1 MNNFIKIKNLYKI
14 FGNNTTEALNLVKT
28 GLSKEKL
35 LEKTNCVLGLNNI
48 NLNIPKGKIHVIMG
62 LSGSGKST
70 LIRHLNRLIEPT
82 FGEITIDGVNVLE
95 LNNKELLEYR
105 QKNMSMVFQKF
116 ALFPHK
122 TILENISYGLMVQN
136 ISEEIY
142 QEKSQFWLKR
152 VGLEGYDNYYP
163 NQLSGGMQQRVG
175 LARALATDAE
185 ILLMDEAFSALDPL
199 IRAEMQDVLIDLQL
213 ELKKTI
219 VFITHDL
226 DEALKIGE
234 RISILR
240 DGFVVQDDNP
250 QNIILNPSDDY
261 VSDFIKDINR
271 SRVIKAKSIM
281 TKSVSITKKNVPI
294 IDSEMVLEEVLQEI
308 TKTKNYFVLVKDKKD
323 KINEY
328 EKKTD
333 ASERDFIP
341 SDTSLEKF
349 YQSRLGI
356 RMLIGQRIQPRIKN
370 GIDVV
375 AIAEKSYE
383 RAKTLSLE
391 RFGISPDIEFLG
403 HTCESD
409 WEVSELFGG
418 FCYVRGTFYIFRA
431 IRLSS

>member
-95 LNNKELLEYR
+95 LNNKDLLEYR

-136 ISEEIY
+136 ISEQIY
-142 QEKSQFWLKR
+142 KEKSQFWLKR

-250 QNIILNPSDDY
+250 QKIILNPSDNY

-281 TKSVSITKKNVPI
+281 TKSVSITKENIPI

-323 KINEY
+323 KIIGRITLNELLTGIQRPRK
-328 EKKTD
+328 EIKKY
-333 ASERDFIP
+333 A
-341 SDTSLEKF
+341 
-349 YQSRLGI
+349 
-356 RMLIGQRIQPRIKN
+356 
-370 GIDVV
+370 
-375 AIAEKSYE
+375 
-383 RAKTLSLE
+383 
-391 RFGISPDIEFLG
+391 
-403 HTCESD
+403 
-409 WEVSELFGG
+409 
-418 FCYVRGTFYIFRA
+418 
-431 IRLSS
+431 

>member
-28 GLSKEKL
+28 GISKEKL

-95 LNNKELLEYR
+95 LNNKDLLEYR

-136 ISEEIY
+136 ISEQIY
-142 QEKSQFWLKR
+142 KEKSQFWLKR

-281 TKSVSITKKNVPI
+281 TKSVSIKKENVPI

-323 KINEY
+323 KIIGKITLNELLTGIQRPRK
-328 EKKTD
+328 EIKKY
-333 ASERDFIP
+333 A
-341 SDTSLEKF
+341 
-349 YQSRLGI
+349 
-356 RMLIGQRIQPRIKN
+356 
-370 GIDVV
+370 
-375 AIAEKSYE
+375 
-383 RAKTLSLE
+383 
-391 RFGISPDIEFLG
+391 
-403 HTCESD
+403 
-409 WEVSELFGG
+409 
-418 FCYVRGTFYIFRA
+418 
-431 IRLSS
+431 

>member
-1 MNNFIKIKNLYKI
+1 MNNYIKIKSLYKI
-14 FGNNTTEALNLVKT
+14 FGNNTTEALSLVKE
-28 GLSKEKL
+28 GMSKEEL
-35 LEKTNCVLGLNNI
+35 LEKTNCVLGLNDI
-48 NLNIPKGKIHVIMG
+48 NLDIPKGKIHVIMG

-82 FGEITIDGVNVLE
+82 YGEITIDGVNVLK

-122 TILENISYGLMVQN
+122 TIQENISYGLIVQK

-142 QEKSQFWLKR
+142 KEKSQFWLKR
-152 VGLEGYDNYYP
+152 VGLEGYENYYP

-240 DGFVVQDDNP
+240 DGSIVQDDNP
-250 QNIILNPSDDY
+250 QKIILNPSDKY

-281 TKSVSITKKNVPI
+281 TKSISIKKETVPI

-308 TKTKNYFVLVKDKKD
+308 TKTKYYFVYVKDNKNKIIGKITLKQLLSGIQRPRQENKK
-323 KINEY
+323 Y
-328 EKKTD
+328 
-333 ASERDFIP
+333 A
-341 SDTSLEKF
+341 
-349 YQSRLGI
+349 
-356 RMLIGQRIQPRIKN
+356 
-370 GIDVV
+370 
-375 AIAEKSYE
+375 
-383 RAKTLSLE
+383 
-391 RFGISPDIEFLG
+391 
-403 HTCESD
+403 
-409 WEVSELFGG
+409 
-418 FCYVRGTFYIFRA
+418 
-431 IRLSS
+431 